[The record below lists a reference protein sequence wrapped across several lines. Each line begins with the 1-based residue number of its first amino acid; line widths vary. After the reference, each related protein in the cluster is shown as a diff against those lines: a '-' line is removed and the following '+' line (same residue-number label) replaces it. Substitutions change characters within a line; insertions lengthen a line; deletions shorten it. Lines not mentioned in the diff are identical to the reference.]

1 MLRKIRDFAMG
12 FAARL
17 LSEGGQALAEY
28 GLILALIATVSILAA
43 TAVGLAITDTLDQV
57 AKCKI

>member
-1 MLRKIRDFAMG
+1 MPSKMRDFVLG
-12 FAARL
+12 LAARL

-43 TAVGLAITDTLDQV
+43 TALGLAITDTLDQV
-57 AKCKI
+57 AKCQI